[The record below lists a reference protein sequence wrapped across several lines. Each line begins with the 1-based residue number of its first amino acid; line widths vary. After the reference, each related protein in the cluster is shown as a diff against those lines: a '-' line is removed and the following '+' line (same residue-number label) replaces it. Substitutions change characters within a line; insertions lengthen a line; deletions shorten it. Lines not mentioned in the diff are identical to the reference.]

1 MVDLFSNLIMAYN
14 VFPNWIPLTVISMT
28 NDIQFANSTFA
39 QTIDFENLLGLNII
53 QIPNILDEFYK
64 LLSYINIHIS
74 NLMQHPWAPNL
85 IALLSILVTISII
98 PIKGR
103 FDRINKT
110 RSFSSLVLREIKR
123 NQEKSSGPLSKFW
136 QFNELS
142 ELNYRNMI
150 EQGFGAYLKTETQER
165 LSILYGA
172 IIIYNRTV
180 RQFNQIKDNMI
191 FQHDYD
197 KLSRISVINERYN
210 EVINVLKSELEKYY
224 SYSIADLE
232 DEEKDAYSFFP
243 YLYRVSIFSKKIL
256 IIKDIDILLYRFYYL
271 IKKRN
276 DLT

>member
-1 MVDLFSNLIMAYN
+1 MAYN